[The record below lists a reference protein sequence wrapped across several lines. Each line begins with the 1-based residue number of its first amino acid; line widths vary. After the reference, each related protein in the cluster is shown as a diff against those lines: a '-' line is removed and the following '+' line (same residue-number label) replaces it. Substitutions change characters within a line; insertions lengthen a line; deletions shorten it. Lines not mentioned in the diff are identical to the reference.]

1 MPQKELGQFFSHGR
15 KIEVFLYFAVINPR
29 PKFSYLFRIMSF
41 FQTSLQSLTGLIFF
55 GFENQVLI

>member
-29 PKFSYLFRIMSF
+29 RNSVIYFELCHFFRP
-41 FQTSLQSLTGLIFF
+41 
-55 GFENQVLI
+55 VY